1 MLERFSL
8 RARLIVVVTVLAAVG
23 LIVADIVT
31 YTSLRSFLF
40 HRTDRSL
47 DAARFAVEHGGGA
60 SLAAAA
66 PSDFIQL
73 RDPTGNVTDEALV
86 PQFRG
91 SAPPAPPKLPR
102 QIVADR
108 GFGGPDHSAR
118 YFTTSSTDGK
128 HRWRVRVSGFGPGTL
143 VLAAPLTSVDSTLH
157 RLFLI
162 ELLVTFA
169 VLIAVAALGFWI
181 VRAALRPLD
190 AIAET
195 ADAIAAGDL
204 SQRVERA
211 EPRTEVGRLGIAL
224 NAMLA
229 HIEAS
234 DRRLRRFIA
243 DASHELRTPLA
254 AVRAYAELFGR
265 GADRRPDDLARSMS
279 GITRESER
287 MTALVDDLL
296 LLARLDEGRPLDH
309 EPLQLD
315 EVVCEAVDAARAVDP
330 ERPITLEAQPAA
342 VAGDRDRLRQVV
354 DNLLTN
360 ARTHTRTQ
368 TPVHVRVETTNG
380 RAVLGVADEGPG
392 LPADEAER
400 VFERFY
406 RADESRARANGGVGL
421 GLAIVA
427 AIAEAHGGRASV
439 DSTPGQ
445 GATFVVSLPL
455 AGNSADGD
463 ANVTE

>member
-8 RARLIVVVTVLAAVG
+8 RARLLVGVTLLAAIG

-40 HRTDRSL
+40 HRTDRAL
-47 DAARFAVEHGGGA
+47 DAAHFAVEHGGGA
-60 SLAAAA
+60 SLTAAA
-66 PSDFIQL
+66 PGDFIQL
-73 RDPTGNVTDEALV
+73 RDPAGNVTDEALV

-91 SAPPAPPKLPR
+91 SAAPAPPKLPE
-102 QIVADR
+102 QIAAVDR
-108 GFGGPDHSAR
+108 GPDGPGHDAGAR
-118 YFTTSSTDGK
+118 YFTTSSTDG
-128 HRWRVRVSGFGPGTL
+128 HGRWRVRVSGFGPGTL

-157 RLFLI
+157 RLFLV

-169 VLIAVAALGFWI
+169 VLVAVAALGFWV

-190 AIAET
+190 AIGET

-254 AVRAYAELFGR
+254 AVRAYAELFDR

-287 MTALVDDLL
+287 MSALVDDLL

-309 EPLQLD
+309 EPLRFD

-330 ERPITLEAQPAA
+330 ERPITLAKDMAL

-360 ARTHTRTQ
+360 ARSHTPTQ
-368 TPVHVRVETTNG
+368 TPVHVRVG
-380 RAVLGVADEGPG
+380 ASDGHAVLEVADEGPG
-392 LPADEAER
+392 LSPEDADR

-406 RADESRARANGGVGL
+406 RADESRSRANGGVGL

-427 AIAEAHGGRASV
+427 AIAEAHHGSASV
-439 DSTPGQ
+439 ASTPGE

-455 AGNSADGD
+455 ASNGVA
-463 ANVTE
+463 

>member
-8 RARLIVVVTVLAAVG
+8 RARLLAGVTVLAAIG
-23 LIVADIVT
+23 LVVADVVT

-40 HRTDRSL
+40 HRTDRAL
-47 DAARFAVEHGGGA
+47 DAAHFAVEHGGGA
-60 SLAAAA
+60 SLTAAA
-66 PSDFIQL
+66 PGDFIQL
-73 RDPTGNVTDEALV
+73 RDPSGNVTDEALV

-91 SAPPAPPKLPR
+91 TEPPAPPKLPA
-102 QIVADR
+102 QIELGDH
-108 GFGGPDHSAR
+108 GPDNAR
-118 YFTTSSTDGK
+118 YFTTSGTDGNG
-128 HRWRVRVSGFGPGTL
+128 RWRVRVSQFGPGTL

-162 ELLVTFA
+162 ELLVTLA
-169 VLIAVAALGFWI
+169 VLAALGALGFWV

-190 AIAET
+190 AMGRT

-211 EPRTEVGRLGIAL
+211 EPRTEVGRLGLAL

-254 AVRAYAELFGR
+254 AVRAYAELFDR
-265 GADRRPDDLARSMS
+265 GADQRPDDLARSMS

-287 MTALVDDLL
+287 MSALVDDLL
-296 LLARLDEGRPLDH
+296 LLARIDEGRPLER
-309 EPLQLD
+309 EPLRFD
-315 EVVCEAVDAARAVDP
+315 EVVAEAVDAARAVEP
-330 ERPITLEAQPAA
+330 GRPITFESQPAS
-342 VAGDRDRLRQVV
+342 VEGDRDRLRQVV
-354 DNLLTN
+354 DNLLAN
-360 ARTHTRTQ
+360 ARTHTPTKTR
-368 TPVHVRVETTNG
+368 VHVRVAEVDGNA
-380 RAVLGVADEGPG
+380 RLEVEDEGPG
-392 LPADEAER
+392 LKSDEAAR

-406 RADESRARANGGVGL
+406 RADESRARANGGGVGL

-427 AIAEAHGGRASV
+427 AISEAHGGSASV
-439 DSTPGQ
+439 DSTPGK
-445 GATFVVSLPL
+445 GATFVVLLPL
-455 AGNSADGD
+455 ATASR
-463 ANVTE
+463 